1 VTATPVGR
9 WNYAL
14 RTVVLGGF
22 VGLLGWGAYTWREM
36 RAEHARDL
44 AERQQRIDAL
54 TAEVASRDRR
64 IEEQGQE
71 IEALAAQVKQLQSAL
86 RLLKVDHRLARL
98 TVLEQR
104 PAPAAPG
111 AGAGGADSAA
121 GASGASGAGAK
132 PGAGLAPDG
141 EAATETD
148 VSFQE
153 LDGEGLPLGEA
164 RRCTLRG
171 NVAYVDALVI
181 KFSDNYVE
189 QGDALRGSSVCLF
202 RRIFGAFQ
210 KPSEGFPL
218 DANGSRPLP
227 YAGGD
232 DDPGFESRL
241 WQRFWE
247 YANDSNAA
255 AAAGVRAIH
264 GEAPYIELRPGQ
276 RYLVEL
282 RASGG
287 LSLRAE

>member
-1 VTATPVGR
+1 MSVAPVGR

-22 VGLLGWGAYTWREM
+22 VALLGWGAFSYREM
-36 RAEHARDL
+36 RVSHEREL

-54 TAEVASRDRR
+54 TADVASRDRR
-64 IEEQGQE
+64 IEEQGRE
-71 IEALAAQVKQLQSAL
+71 IEALTAQVKQLESAL

-104 PAPAAPG
+104 PGAPAAGTGSPG
-111 AGAGGADSAA
+111 ATGSKPTGGV
-121 GASGASGAGAK
+121 
-132 PGAGLAPDG
+132 APDG
-141 EAATETD
+141 DAATETD
-148 VSFQE
+148 VAFQE
-153 LDGEGLPLGEA
+153 LDDDGLPIGEE
-164 RRCTLRG
+164 RRYTLRG

-181 KFSDNYVE
+181 KFGDDYVE

-202 RRIFGAFQ
+202 RRLFGPYQ

-218 DANGSRPLP
+218 DTAGSRPLP
-227 YAGGD
+227 YAGAD
-232 DDPGFESRL
+232 EDPGFESRL
-241 WQRFWE
+241 WQRFWD
-247 YANDSNAA
+247 YANDANLAA
-255 AAAGVRAIH
+255 GAGVRAIH
-264 GEAPYIELRPGQ
+264 GEAPYIELRPGK